1 MQSDPRYLAT
11 VERMLRSQAYRERG
25 AAELFEAALPLAPD
39 AHWRSVLEGHV
50 AEEREHYEGVR
61 SLWSRTFARPE
72 SALDAWVT
80 ARLAEHPL
88 PPVASWL
95 ELAMALFLF
104 DRAGRW
110 QLSEYLK
117 SSFEPYR
124 DLVREIVEDE
134 LGHEDAGAH
143 LVVTLCNAP
152 GADRAAA
159 QAAFDRWLDVS
170 LLSFGRA
177 GGEGN
182 TFAIASGL
190 KTRDSADVTRDFL
203 NDVAATAARAGLT
216 HGRAV
221 VASSSSSF

>member
-88 PPVASWL
+88 PPVATWL

-110 QLSEYLK
+110 QLSEYQR

-124 DLVREIVEDE
+124 ALVREIVEDE

-152 GADRAAA
+152 GADRTAA
-159 QAAFDRWLDVS
+159 QAAFERWLGVS

-182 TFAIASGL
+182 AFAIASGL

-203 NDVAATAARAGLT
+203 KDVAATAGAAGL
-216 HGRAV
+216 
-221 VASSSSSF
+221 VAPTTA

>member
-1 MQSDPRYLAT
+1 LRSDPRYLAT

-39 AHWRSVLEGHV
+39 ARWRGLLEGHV
-50 AEEREHYEGVR
+50 REEREHYAGVR

-72 SALDAWVT
+72 AELDAWVT
-80 ARLAEHPL
+80 SRLAERPL
-88 PPVASWL
+88 PPVTTWL

-110 QLSEYLK
+110 QLSEYLA

-124 DLVREIVEDE
+124 DLVCAIVEDE
-134 LGHEDAGAH
+134 LGHEDAGAQ
-143 LVVTLCNAP
+143 LVVALCSAP

-159 QAAFDRWLDVS
+159 QAAFERWLAVS
-170 LLSFGRA
+170 LLSFGRP

-182 TFAIASGL
+182 AFAIAAGL
-190 KTRDSADVTRDFL
+190 KRRDSADVERDFL
-203 NDVAATAARAGLT
+203 DDVAATATRAGLS
-216 HGRAV
+216 HRFAGG
-221 VASSSSSF
+221 ASSSSS